1 MSDAQDGKPE
11 DLKDPRSVGHAPS
24 SGGEAADKA
33 EDKDDKPKPKPRPRW
48 PLFVAGGLVLAFV
61 AVVLTIIYAPH
72 SDVRTDDAYVTAHY
86 ATIAPRVSG
95 QVSGVYV
102 DDNQPVRAGQLLAT
116 LDDRDYRTALLQA
129 QAALESDAARVDQA
143 RAQVARQPAVIAQA
157 ADQVA
162 SAEARLALSQADA
175 ARYANLAA
183 TGAGTVQQHQQAD
196 TTLKQDRASLASAQ
210 NDLTAQR
217 RQLDALVADE
227 DATRAQ
233 ARADQTRVAQAQ
245 LNLSYTRLTAPIDG
259 DIDQRTTQTGDYV
272 APGATMMVVTPL
284 DAVYV
289 LANYRELALRHMRPG
304 QRARIHLDA
313 YDVDLDGVVD
323 SIPPASSATYSPVPP
338 NNATGNFT
346 KIVQRLPVKI
356 VVAPHQPLARLLR
369 VGLSVETTVHTG
381 LADVVAAQRR
391 DAQGWVTAR

>member
-1 MSDAQDGKPE
+1 MADAQDEKPDE
-11 DLKDPRSVGHAPS
+11 LKDPRSVGHAGA
-24 SGGEAADKA
+24 SGD
-33 EDKDDKPKPKPRPRW
+33 DKDDEPKPKPRPRW
-48 PLFVAGGLVLAFV
+48 PLFVAGALVLAFV
-61 AVVLTIIYAPH
+61 AVVLTLIYAPH

-86 ATIAPRVSG
+86 ATVAPRVSG
-95 QVSGVYV
+95 QVVGVYV
-102 DDNQPVRAGQLLAT
+102 NDNQPVRAGQLLAT

-129 QAALESDAARVDQA
+129 QAALESDEARVDQA
-143 RAQVARQPAVIAQA
+143 RAQVARQPAMIAQA

-162 SAEARLALSQADA
+162 SAQARLALSQADA
-175 ARYANLAA
+175 TRYANLAA
-183 TGAGTVQQHQQAD
+183 TGAGTFQQHQQAD

-227 DATRAQ
+227 DATKAQ
-233 ARADQTRVAQAQ
+233 VRADQTRVAQAQ
-245 LNLSYTRLTAPIDG
+245 LNLGYTRLTAPIDG

-313 YDVDLDGVVD
+313 YDVDLEGVVD

-356 VVAPHQPLARLLR
+356 VVAPNQPLARLLR
-369 VGLSVETTVHTG
+369 VGMSVETTVHTG

-391 DAQGWVTAR
+391 DPRGWVTAR